1 MITAQPLSD
10 EFMLGHL
17 GRWRT
22 VNHFRSVAQCLDE
35 LGRQYADQQWG
46 PKNPLTPQIM
56 ARHSGLE
63 VDDYIRL
70 HTMLPFTA
78 FSVYDKRI
86 VNEAWSMNVAKRHGA
101 GTPREAAYCC
111 PSCAKEDLDYWGYSY
126 WRRSHQLPGVYWC
139 QKHPSERLHAVDAPD
154 AFGAQPHLW
163 IGAAKT
169 RIDDMPIALQEHAEV
184 RRFGE
189 FCQAMLDHGRPLTIK
204 GVRRV
209 LGARAIASDLR
220 IHTTSGSGRRPS
232 DLAGVVFPPAF
243 LQAVFPTFAKKRP
256 GAYFRPIDGAVRTG
270 NRASTATGTALV
282 ASMLFSSVASTFKAF
297 VAADQRAREEED
309 PPPRDTS
316 LSPLY
321 FSSRGDVQAIARAL
335 GLSVEE
341 AQHLV
346 LAKRGTILFVRNP
359 RPEHKALTSF
369 LQGETL
375 LAACRRYGVTAQVVE
390 NLLRLRVMT
399 PRTVSLM
406 AMADR

>member
-17 GRWRT
+17 GRWRS

-139 QKHPSERLHAVDAPD
+139 QKHPNERLHAVDAPD
-154 AFGAQPHLW
+154 AFGVQPHLW

-169 RIDDMPIALQEHAEV
+169 RIHDMPIALQEHAEV
-184 RRFGE
+184 RRFWE
-189 FCQAMLDHGRPLTIK
+189 FCLAMLDHGRPLTIK

-220 IHTTSGSGRRPS
+220 IHNTSGSGRRPS

-243 LQAVFPTFAKKRP
+243 LQAVFPTLAKKPP
-256 GAYFRPIDGAVRTG
+256 GVYFRPIDGAVRTG

-282 ASMLFSSVASTFKAF
+282 ASMLFSSVAPTFKAF
-297 VAADQRAREEED
+297 IAADQQAREEGE
-309 PPPRDTS
+309 PARDAP

-321 FSSRGDVQAIARAL
+321 FSSAGDVPTIAKAL
-335 GLSVEE
+335 RLSV
-341 AQHLV
+341 AKTQQLV
-346 LAKRGTILFVRNP
+346 LSKKSGILYMRNP
-359 RPEHKALTSF
+359 RPEHKALKSF

-375 LAACRRYGVTAQVVE
+375 AAACQRHGVTRQIVE
-390 NLLRLRVMT
+390 NLLRLRLATSHSVGEMS
-399 PRTVSLM
+399 R
-406 AMADR
+406 AGR